1 MQFVN
6 FVRES
11 KHGITTQIKDRC
23 AKIGNPFFLYGRR
36 VRLTSIPGAKAP
48 RGAMWSYTSR
58 NCEQIAKRFKKK
70 KRRPDA
76 KKVIRT
82 HITAIKVKEVNLQV
96 SKGRETVLKKDIFL
110 SWLLKKGT

>member
-1 MQFVN
+1 M
-6 FVRES
+6 S
-11 KHGITTQIKDRC
+11 K
-23 AKIGNPFFLYGRR
+23 
-36 VRLTSIPGAKAP
+36 
-48 RGAMWSYTSR
+48 
-58 NCEQIAKRFKKK
+58 EQNVSKKK
-70 KRRPDA
+70 NRRPDA